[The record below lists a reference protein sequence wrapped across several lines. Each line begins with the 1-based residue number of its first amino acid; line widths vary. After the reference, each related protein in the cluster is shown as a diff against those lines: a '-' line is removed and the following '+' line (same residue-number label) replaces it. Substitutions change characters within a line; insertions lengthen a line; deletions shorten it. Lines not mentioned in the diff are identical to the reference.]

1 MARAKRGRYRKT
13 FLRGFNVYIRL
24 GTIIVKPSYTIISLA
39 LSEPYILLYHSDY
52 RHSIFRLWRSILSR
66 MASNPIVDI
75 HTHIYPPSY
84 LTLLRS
90 RTKVPYLLD
99 IPDKSAPP
107 RLIILPS
114 DDDPALPAHQRGR
127 PIDSSYSSINEKLHF
142 MKTHNITTS
151 VISLANPW
159 LDFLS
164 PEEGPRWAEK
174 VNSELEDICSASQN
188 SLYAFATLP
197 LSASPS
203 QIASMIQCLYSLS
216 HIRGVILGTTGLSQ
230 GLDDPALEPIWSA
243 LESAKLLI
251 FLHPHYGL
259 PSSVYGPRASEYGH
273 VLPLSLGF
281 PMETSIAFT
290 RMWLCGVFDRHPKL
304 KVLIAHAGG
313 TVPFLSGR
321 IDSCVQHER
330 HFAENEGGGRGPKRG
345 LKEVLKENI
354 WLDAVVYSS
363 SGVRAAMEVAGKD
376 RVLFGTDHPFF
387 PPLEEEAEEWMS
399 VGTNVEAVKGAFGED
414 EEGARAVLG
423 KTAIEL
429 LGLNLSDAG

>member
-1 MARAKRGRYRKT
+1 
-13 FLRGFNVYIRL
+13 
-24 GTIIVKPSYTIISLA
+24 
-39 LSEPYILLYHSDY
+39 
-52 RHSIFRLWRSILSR
+52 
-66 MASNPIVDI
+66 MASNLMVDI
-75 HTHIYPPSY
+75 HTHVYPTTY
-84 LTLLRS
+84 LALLRS

-99 IPDKSAPP
+99 LPDKSAPP

-114 DDDPALPAHQRGR
+114 DDDPALPARQRGR
-127 PIDSSYSSINEKLHF
+127 PIDSSYSSIDQKLSF
-142 MKTHNITTS
+142 MKTHHITTS

-164 PEEGPRWAEK
+164 PEEGPPWAQK
-174 VNSELEDICSASQN
+174 VNNELEDICSSSKN

-197 LSASPS
+197 LSASPPH
-203 QIASMIQCLYSLS
+203 IVAEIRRLNSLP

-230 GLDDPALEPIWSA
+230 GLDDPALEPVWSA

-259 PSSVYGPRASEYGH
+259 PGSVYGPRAGEYGH

-290 RMWLCGVFDRHPKL
+290 RMWLSGVFDRHPRL

-321 IDSCVQHER
+321 INSCVQHER
-330 HFAENEGGGRGPKRG
+330 HFPENEGGGRGPKRG
-345 LKEVLKENI
+345 LKEVLRESV
-354 WLDAVVYSS
+354 WLDAVVYWST
-363 SGVRAAMEVAGKD
+363 GVRAAVEVVGKD

-387 PPLEEEAEEWMS
+387 PPLEEGTEEWMS
-399 VGTNVEAVKGAFGED
+399 VGTNVEAVKAAFGED
-414 EEGARAVLG
+414 EEGSRGVLG

-429 LGLNLSDAG
+429 LGLDTSGAG